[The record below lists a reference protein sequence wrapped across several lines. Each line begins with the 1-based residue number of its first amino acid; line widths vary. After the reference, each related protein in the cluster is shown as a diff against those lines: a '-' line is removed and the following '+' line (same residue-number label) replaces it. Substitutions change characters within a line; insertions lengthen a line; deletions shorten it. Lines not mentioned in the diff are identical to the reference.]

1 MNQMNSTPMQIVGTT
16 DQIGNTIQMNQ
27 MVQGQIA
34 QPITVTRLQDL
45 VREVDPTIQ
54 LDEEVEETLLC
65 IADDFIDNVIKG
77 ASLIAKHRRV
87 PTIEVRDVQML
98 LERNYNMWI
107 SGFGTDEVK
116 PYKRSTLTEAHKQ
129 RLALIRRTLKKY

>member
-1 MNQMNSTPMQIVGTT
+1 MNQMNNTPMQIVGTT
-16 DQIGNTIQMNQ
+16 DQINAMQMNQ
-27 MVQGQIA
+27 IVQQGQVG
-34 QPITVTRLQDL
+34 QPINVTRLQEL

-87 PTIEVRDVQML
+87 PTIEVRDVQVL
-98 LERNYNMWI
+98 LERKYNMWI
-107 SGFGTDEVK
+107 PGFGTDEVK